1 MNYSISKHYLSC
13 FVFLLQC
20 DFSVAHH
27 LSGNEHVSHHGFW
40 ALLLILL
47 SVIFSTLSVWSA
59 KFLDNSTK
67 KSLASSN
74 TKKGIKAK

>member
-1 MNYSISKHYLSC
+1 MNYSISKHYLLC
-13 FVFLLQC
+13 CVLLLQC
-20 DFSVAHH
+20 NFSFAHH
-27 LSGNEHVSHHGFW
+27 LSENEHLSHHGFW

-67 KSLASSN
+67 KSLTYSN
-74 TKKGIKAK
+74 TQKGIKAK